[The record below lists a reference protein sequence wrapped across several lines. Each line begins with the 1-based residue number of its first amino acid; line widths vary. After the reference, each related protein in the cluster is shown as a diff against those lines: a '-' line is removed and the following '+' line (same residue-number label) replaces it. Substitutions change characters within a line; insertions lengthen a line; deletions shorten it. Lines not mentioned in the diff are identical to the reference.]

1 MTFLADAFYGGKNLV
16 GCASSAS
23 IFHWSWAWLLLP
35 LLATIQT
42 RMVKTPGE
50 KKPPGLQSGHC
61 WLPKRIMSC
70 FSKRWSSAYYVEVT
84 ASSLLT
90 WSSCSVAAERREW
103 FWLLGQQ
110 NRLPRRK
117 GAWRFPWNKESR
129 MDDHEVQR
137 FQSLVSRGHCKWFH
151 TEWHMEGGS
160 CLVFSEPPRWLA
172 VLSSIQYLS
181 PLILV
186 YIKLQFIPIF
196 SLGCKRLGDTGYAL
210 SFGIPKWHRAF
221 TERYPVNAY
230 LLTEMV
236 ESGGSRLDWRSRQDQ
251 GEP

>member
-35 LLATIQT
+35 LLATVQT

-129 MDDHEVQR
+129 MVTR
-137 FQSLVSRGHCKWFH
+137 SRGSKAWWAEV
-151 TEWHMEGGS
+151 TASGS
-160 CLVFSEPPRWLA
+160 TLSGTWRAGPAWSSLSPQDGW
-172 VLSSIQYLS
+172 LSSH
-181 PLILV
+181 P
-186 YIKLQFIPIF
+186 FNTCP
-196 SLGCKRLGDTGYAL
+196 
-210 SFGIPKWHRAF
+210 H
-221 TERYPVNAY
+221 
-230 LLTEMV
+230 
-236 ESGGSRLDWRSRQDQ
+236 
-251 GEP
+251 